1 MKFIHMT
8 NHYCIHW
15 QKGENLGFSFEFSI
29 EMIAIVSLFEK
40 FKQGVQVPVHVML
53 TTNGEKHL

>member
-1 MKFIHMT
+1 MT